1 MMPLTMA
8 RPGET
13 VTIRKITGRDEV
25 RQHLAELGFVVNSDV
40 TVVSQL
46 AGNLILQVKDSRVA
60 LDKTMANRILRWEQC
75 RRKEMGS
82 LEDVKVGETATVV
95 KLHGEGATKRRI
107 MDMGITKGVEI
118 HVRKVAP
125 LGDPMELNV
134 RGYELSVRKA
144 DAEKIE
150 VS

>member
-46 AGNLILQVKDSRVA
+46 AGNLILQGKDSRGA
-60 LDKTMANRILRWEQC
+60 LDKTMANRI
-75 RRKEMGS
+75 M
-82 LEDVKVGETATVV
+82 
-95 KLHGEGATKRRI
+95 I
-107 MDMGITKGVEI
+107 
-118 HVRKVAP
+118 
-125 LGDPMELNV
+125 
-134 RGYELSVRKA
+134 
-144 DAEKIE
+144 
-150 VS
+150 